1 MTRQQSSCCAFNE
14 VLRRQH
20 HDDCSHVVNIDRG
33 VREEQLVGVSLHWTA
48 FETGGEKWAKWPHR
62 IDKGSSVSDQ
72 LIFLNEAGSCS
83 VLTTH

>member
-48 FETGGEKWAKWPHR
+48 FETGREK
-62 IDKGSSVSDQ
+62 
-72 LIFLNEAGSCS
+72 
-83 VLTTH
+83 